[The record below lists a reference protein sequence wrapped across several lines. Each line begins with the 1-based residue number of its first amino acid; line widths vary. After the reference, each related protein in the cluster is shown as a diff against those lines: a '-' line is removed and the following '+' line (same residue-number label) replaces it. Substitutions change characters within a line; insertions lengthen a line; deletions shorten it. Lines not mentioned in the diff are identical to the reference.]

1 MPDTERQI
9 LHVSYFLDIWE
20 SKKKKKKNTKEN
32 HLKVAL
38 IETV

>member
-20 SKKKKKKNTKEN
+20 SKKKKKNTKEN